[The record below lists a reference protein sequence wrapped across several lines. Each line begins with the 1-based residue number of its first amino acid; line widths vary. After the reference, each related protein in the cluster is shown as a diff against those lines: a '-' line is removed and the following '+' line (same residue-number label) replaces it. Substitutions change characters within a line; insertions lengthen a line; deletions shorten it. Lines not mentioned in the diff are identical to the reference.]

1 MANWLVDFF
10 KYKGV
15 VESALDISVSST
27 PPKNALDYT
36 YDDSSTAVSAPGA
49 GLFRLTDPDLTQAT
63 NSIII
68 DHESANGYDVSGL
81 LDSPPLIEDS
91 IILLEAGSSGNVLV
105 GRVTAVT
112 VSTGYTKVD
121 ISRVSSSA
129 VFAPAEAIKVSYV
142 NEGNVTYNT
151 VSGNLEVGGVSI
163 GDPADISQQFFKY
176 VYNNTTSTTGMAIG
190 QFRMN
195 NLDPKLATTAWITNV
210 IDETTTVNIS
220 STYNMLAPGNLLFVR
235 AKNSVAFGMFK
246 IATVASDSLS
256 GMGIKVMTFVAP
268 GAVDGIAF
276 TNNEEVFV
284 TILSL
289 GNMVYDATTQTATV
303 NGVDVSGINT
313 VSNFS
318 DLPDPAVVTGEQA
331 YKVTTP
337 KVWVELDDARDAW
350 VPFNGL
356 ARLYRNAAPIKST
369 APATGASAIANNG
382 SGKVRVTAAAHLM
395 TSTQNGF
402 EVYAS
407 AWAGT
412 GVAGR
417 YRVTYVDA
425 NNYDLPDLA
434 YDVALG
440 LPTIALCKGGSEK
453 LLAVEID
460 LPPLTSDAVI
470 RLISSSFF
478 TDSAEDRRIIWALM
492 NADRSG
498 AVIINNRNDTTAG
511 NTGEITN
518 WGFRNRGATNSQQ
531 GLAILTQSGSPG
543 TGTTAY
549 PVESTIQTNVATKI
563 QVYHILGDATTG
575 TPQNYTINDLAIYWE
590 N

>member
-1 MANWLVDFF
+1 MPIIN
-10 KYKGV
+10 GGGT
-15 VESALDISVSST
+15 SGGGGGGSST
-27 PPKNALDYT
+27 PAKNALDYT

-68 DHESANGYDVSGL
+68 DHESANGYDVSGM

-91 IILLEAGSSGNVLV
+91 IILLEAGVSGNVLV

-129 VFAPAEAIKVSYV
+129 VFAPAEAVKVSYV

-176 VYNNTTSTTGMAIG
+176 VYNNTLSTTGMAVG

-195 NLDPKLATTAWITNV
+195 NLDPKLATTAWVTNV
-210 IDETTTVNIS
+210 IDETTTVNVS
-220 STYNMLAPGNLLFVR
+220 ATYNMLVPGNLLFVR

-276 TNNEEVFV
+276 TTGEEVFV

-318 DLPDPAVVTGEQA
+318 DLPNPAVVTGEQA

-369 APATGASAIANNG
+369 APATQASAIADNG
-382 SGKVRVTAAAHLM
+382 SGFVRATAAAHLM
-395 TSTQNGF
+395 TAAQDNF
-402 EVYAS
+402 EVYIS
-407 AWAGT
+407 AWSGT

-417 YRVTYVDA
+417 YRVTYVSA
-425 NNYDLPDLA
+425 NTYDLPDLA
-434 YDVALG
+434 YDAGLGTPTVALSKG
-440 LPTIALCKGGSEK
+440 VDPVLIA
-453 LLAVEID
+453 EID
-460 LPPLTSDAVI
+460 LPKLTGRAAI
-470 RLISSSFF
+470 RLLHASIMA
-478 TDSAEDRRIIWALM
+478 DSAEDRRIVWALM

-498 AVIINNRNDTTAG
+498 AVIINNRNATTTG
-511 NTGEITN
+511 NTGEVDV
-518 WGFRNRGATNSQQ
+518 WGFRNLGATNSQQ
-531 GLAILTQSGSPG
+531 GFALLAQAGTPG
-543 TGTTAY
+543 TATTSF
-549 PVESTIQTNVATKI
+549 PVTASIQTNVQTKI
-563 QVYHILGDATTG
+563 QVYHLLGDTTTG
-575 TPQNYTINDLAIYWE
+575 TPQNYTVNDLAIYWE
-590 N
+590 D